1 MLRGDPESDDSYC
14 QTSANL
20 LCCGRT
26 MGVSEPLIQASL
38 LGEAVEHGPAA
49 VFVADEQGRYVAVNQ
64 AACKLVG
71 YSREEL
77 LRLRVTDLVPP
88 EEAAAPWSEM
98 VLDGVRRGTATLR
111 CKDGSTVE
119 FRYIAGDTRV
129 AGMPVYVSVGA
140 AT

>member
-1 MLRGDPESDDSYC
+1 
-14 QTSANL
+14 
-20 LCCGRT
+20 

-49 VFVADEQGRYVAVNQ
+49 VFVADEYGRYVAVNQ

-71 YSREEL
+71 YDREEL
-77 LRLRVTDLVPP
+77 LGLQVTDIVPP
-88 EEAAAPWSEM
+88 EEAAAPWDEM
-98 VLDGVRRGTATLR
+98 VAGGIKRGTAILR

-119 FRYIAGDTRV
+119 FRYVAGATQV

-140 AT
+140 VA